1 MERYHTPDAIAKI
14 SAMTQ
19 DILINYYS
27 QPEKDTVVPFHPKAV
42 LLEEF
47 RETAP
52 PEQGSGLEAT
62 LDFFKNEILPKSIK
76 TWHPLYMNQMFA
88 GVSLPGALGDMFA
101 SMMNPTLATWEMS
114 PVATIME
121 RNVSEWLAQ
130 LLGMKEGSA
139 GIFLPGGSLS
149 NLLALTVARNQKL
162 TPQGKYDGLFGQQ
175 QGAIVCSDA
184 SHYSI
189 ANAAHLLGIGV
200 NNVIKVKTNHRNEM
214 CPEDLKLK
222 LADCDQRGVKPF
234 AVVVT
239 LGLTVTGGYDPMREI
254 VEICKPRDMHIHV
267 DAAWGGGIALTDD
280 AAKHLSCIRDA
291 DTVIWDCHKWFHAP
305 LTCTALLVPN
315 VAILKHTFNTGADYL
330 FHPQEE
336 DIPEVDDLGQYTI
349 LCGKRFDALKVW
361 MLFNTY
367 GTQHF
372 RDLANSRQELSRD
385 FYQMLVD
392 DADFVP
398 SYEPVS
404 PIQCFQF
411 RPATLADAP
420 QAYLDRLHRWVRE
433 VSKKRGIAMY
443 NITKLKGEDHFRMIL
458 VNPLTTLE
466 HMRQLLEQIRGLAH
480 EFMEAEPFQAV
491 VPAATAH

>member
-1 MERYHTPDAIAKI
+1 
-14 SAMTQ
+14 MTQ
-19 DILINYYS
+19 DILIDYYS
-27 QPEKDTVVPFHPKAV
+27 QPEKDSVVPYHPKAI

-88 GVSLPGALGDMFA
+88 GVSLPGALGDLFA

-114 PVATIME
+114 PVATIIE

-139 GIFLPGGSLS
+139 GIFLPGGSMS
-149 NLLALTVARNQKL
+149 NLLGLTVARNQKL
-162 TPQGKYDGLFGQQ
+162 SPESKYQGLFQQ
-175 QGAIVCSDA
+175 KRGAIICSEA
-184 SHYSI
+184 AHYSV
-189 ANAAHLLGIGV
+189 ANSAHLLGLGV
-200 NNVIKVKTNHRNEM
+200 DNLIKVKTNHRNEM
-214 CPEDLKLK
+214 CPLDLKAK
-222 LADCDQRGVKPF
+222 LDYCDANEIYPF
-234 AVVVT
+234 AVVAT
-239 LGLTVTGGYDPMREI
+239 MGLTVTGGFDPLDEI
-254 VEICKPRDMHIHV
+254 VALCKPRGMHIHV
-267 DAAWGGGIALTDD
+267 DAAWGGGIALTKD
-280 AAKHLSCIRDA
+280 AENHLAKIQEA

-361 MLFNTY
+361 MLFNTF
-367 GTQHF
+367 GTEHF
-372 RDLANSRQELSRD
+372 RHIADSRQEFTRD
-385 FYQMLVD
+385 VWEMLEKD
-392 DADFVP
+392 PDFQP

-411 RPATLADAP
+411 QPTALAEAP
-420 QAYLDRLHRWVRE
+420 QSYRDRLHRWVRE

-466 HMRQLLEQIRGLAH
+466 HMRQLLDQIRSLAY
-480 EFMEAEPFQAV
+480 EFMEAEPLQA
-491 VPAATAH
+491 ATSSTATAH